1 MPQTGK
7 TELLLVA
14 AAPYPIH
21 AASPQWCS
29 LLGVSEHDLKGCG
42 FKVFDTD
49 FRPHT
54 QVLLFLRRPSSA
66 VDTTNLTFC
75 A

>member
-1 MPQTGK
+1 MGAETGK

-14 AAPYPIH
+14 AEPYPIH
-21 AASPQWCS
+21 AASPQWCK

-42 FKVFDTD
+42 FKVFDSD

-54 QVLLFLRRPSSA
+54 QVLLSSPPA
-66 VDTTNLTFC
+66 
-75 A
+75 